1 MTRYSSERKEAIL
14 KNLLPP
20 HNMTVAEISRQEG
33 VSAQT
38 LYNWR
43 DKARTL
49 GKPVPGKKSSPEDWS
64 AETKLAVIV
73 ETTPLSE
80 SELSQYCREKGL
92 YLEQVQ
98 RWKKECLQGFQ
109 SSEAQN
115 KAIRQQA
122 KTDKAEIKT
131 LKKELRYKEK
141 ALAETAALLVL
152 RKKLDALLGDDSE
165 ES

>member
-1 MTRYSSERKEAIL
+1 MTRYSRERKEAIL
-14 KNLLPP
+14 KYLLPP
-20 HNMTVAEISRQEG
+20 HNMTVAEVARQEG

-43 DKARTL
+43 DTARKL
-49 GKPVPGKKSSPEDWS
+49 GKPVPGKTSTSEDWS
-64 AETKLAVIV
+64 SETKLAVVI
-73 ETTPLSE
+73 ETAPMSE
-80 SELSQYCREKGL
+80 SELAQYCREKGL
-92 YLEQVQ
+92 YLEQVR
-98 RWKKECLQGFQ
+98 RWKQECLQGFL
-109 SSEAQN
+109 SSAAQD

-131 LKKELRYKEK
+131 LKKELRYKDK

-152 RKKLDALLGDDSE
+152 RKKLNALWGDDSE